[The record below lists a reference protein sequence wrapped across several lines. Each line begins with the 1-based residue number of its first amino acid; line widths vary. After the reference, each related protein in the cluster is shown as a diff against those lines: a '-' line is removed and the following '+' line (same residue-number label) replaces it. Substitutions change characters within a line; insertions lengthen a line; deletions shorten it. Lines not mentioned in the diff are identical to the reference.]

1 VVVASGHGWLVKSN
15 SLEVMEIFKLEL
27 KWQVFTIV
35 ALGILI
41 STLDGSI
48 LNIANPS
55 IARELNLQIEDVQWV
70 VTTYLLVI
78 TSSLIF
84 FGRLGDKR
92 GSNKVYTW
100 GFLLFTIGSLGCS
113 LSRTLMM
120 LIATRMFQGIGA
132 SMMMATGIGIV
143 ANIFPAGER
152 GKALGLTGTMVA
164 LGNMLGPSLGGLLL
178 AKFQWPVIFLINIPI
193 GLLGFYLGI
202 RYLPEEHLDEEIK
215 SYDIPGTLLL
225 AAVVTMIILALSG
238 SNGVNILWLAAA
250 VILLMLLCRWE
261 KNIPYPLLDLD
272 LFKNKTFVN
281 GNLTALVVYS
291 TQTSVFFLLPFYMET
306 MLNFSPAYSGFMM
319 TITPVVMSV
328 TAPLAGYF
336 SDRFGSS
343 HIISLSLLLMSA
355 SFLLLSALDTAQA
368 NMIIGGGLVL
378 LGMGMGMFGSPN
390 TSAILGSMP
399 KEKAGYGGGFI
410 STNRNLSYS
419 LGISSSVLLFTWLL
433 NQKQAVLS
441 YASAYIEASR
451 TVHWAAASI
460 ALVTLILWALA
471 KSNRTLPK

>member
-1 VVVASGHGWLVKSN
+1 
-15 SLEVMEIFKLEL
+15 MEIFKLEL
-27 KWQVFTIV
+27 KWRVFIIV
-35 ALGILI
+35 AIGILI

-70 VTTYLLVI
+70 VTAYLLVI

-100 GFLLFTIGSLGCS
+100 GFLLFTLGSLGCS
-113 LSRTLMM
+113 LSRTLVI
-120 LIATRMFQGIGA
+120 LISARMFQGIGA

-178 AKFQWPVIFLINIPI
+178 AQFQWPVIFLINIPI
-193 GLLGFYLGI
+193 GLLGFFLGI
-202 RYLPEEHLDEEIK
+202 RYLPEEHLDEEIT
-215 SYDIPGTLLL
+215 SYDVPGTLML
-225 AAVVTMIILALSG
+225 AAVVTVMISALSG
-238 SNGVNILWLAAA
+238 SKGMNVLWFTAA
-250 VILLMLLCRWE
+250 VVLLLLFCRWE
-261 KNIPYPLLDLD
+261 RKVPYPLLDFD
-272 LFKNKTFVN
+272 LFKNKIFIN
-281 GNLTALVVYS
+281 GNLTAVVVYS

-306 MLNFSPAYSGFMM
+306 ILNFSPAHSGLMM
-319 TITPVVMSV
+319 TITPVIMSV

-336 SDRFGSS
+336 SDRFGSTR
-343 HIISLSLLLMSA
+343 IISFSLLLIST
-355 SFLLLSALDTAQA
+355 SFLVLSALNIGQA
-368 NMIIGGGLVL
+368 DIIIGVGLGL

-419 LGISSSVLLFTWLL
+419 LGISSGVLLFTWRL
-433 NQKQAVLS
+433 NQEQTVLN
-441 YASAYIEASR
+441 YAKAYIEASR
-451 TVHWAAASI
+451 TVYWAAASI
-460 ALVTLILWALA
+460 ALVTLILWTLA
-471 KSNRTLPK
+471 KSNRILPK

>member
-1 VVVASGHGWLVKSN
+1 
-15 SLEVMEIFKLEL
+15 MDIFKLEL
-27 KWQVFTIV
+27 KWQVFAIV
-35 ALGILI
+35 SIGILI

-70 VTTYLLVI
+70 VTAYLLVI

-84 FGRLGDKR
+84 FGRLGDKK

-100 GFLLFTIGSLGCS
+100 GFLLFTLGSLGCS
-113 LSRTLMM
+113 LSRTLVM
-120 LIATRMFQGIGA
+120 LIALRMFQGIGA

-152 GKALGLTGTMVA
+152 GKALGLTGTIVA

-178 AKFQWPVIFLINIPI
+178 AKFHWPVIFLINIPI
-193 GLLGFYLGI
+193 GLIGFYLGL
-202 RYLPEEHLDEEIK
+202 RYLPDEHLDEKIK

-225 AAVVTMIILALSG
+225 AGVVTMLMLGLSG
-238 SNGVNILWLAAA
+238 SQGMNVLLLAAA
-250 VILLMLLCRWE
+250 GALLLGFCRWE
-261 KNIPYPLLDLD
+261 RNTPYPLLDFG

-281 GNLTALVVYS
+281 GNLTAVVVYS

-306 MLNFSPAYSGFMM
+306 ILDFTPAYSGLMM
-319 TITPVVMSV
+319 TITPVVMSI

-336 SDRFGSS
+336 SDRFGSFR
-343 HIISLSLLLMSA
+343 IISLSLLLMTA
-355 SFLLLSALDTAQA
+355 AFLVLSIPSTNRAG
-368 NMIIGGGLVL
+368 IIIAGGLVL

-390 TSAILGSMP
+390 TSTILGSMP
-399 KEKAGYGGGFI
+399 REQAGYGGGFI

-433 NQKQAVLS
+433 HQKQAVLV
-441 YASAYIEASR
+441 YAAAYIEASR
-451 TVHWAAASI
+451 TVYWAAASI
-460 ALVTLILWALA
+460 VGAALILWMWA

>member
-1 VVVASGHGWLVKSN
+1 
-15 SLEVMEIFKLEL
+15 MDIFKLEL
-27 KWQVFTIV
+27 KWRVFTIV
-35 ALGILI
+35 AIGILI

-70 VTTYLLVI
+70 VTSYLLVI

-100 GFLLFTIGSLGCS
+100 GFLLFTLGSLGCS
-113 LSRTLMM
+113 LSRTLAM
-120 LIATRMFQGIGA
+120 LIALRMFQGIGA

-152 GKALGLTGTMVA
+152 GKALGLTGTIVA

-193 GLLGFYLGI
+193 GLIGFFLGL
-202 RYLPEEHLDEEIK
+202 RYLPDEHLDEEIK

-225 AAVVTMIILALSG
+225 AAVVTMLMLGLSD
-238 SNGVNILWLAAA
+238 SQSMNVLLLAAA
-250 VILLMLLCRWE
+250 GVLLLCFCRRE
-261 KNIPYPLLDLD
+261 RNTPYPLLDFG
-272 LFKNKTFVN
+272 LFKNKAFVN
-281 GNLTALVVYS
+281 GNLTAVAVYS

-306 MLNFSPAYSGFMM
+306 ILDFTPAYSGLMM
-319 TITPVVMSV
+319 TITPVVMAI

-336 SDRFGSS
+336 SDRFGSFR
-343 HIISLSLLLMSA
+343 IISLALLLMTA
-355 SFLLLSALDTAQA
+355 AFLVLSIPNT
-368 NMIIGGGLVL
+368 NRTGIIIAGGLVL

-390 TSAILGSMP
+390 TSTILGAMP
-399 KEKAGYGGGFI
+399 REKAGYGGGFI

-419 LGISSSVLLFTWLL
+419 LGISLSVLLFTWLL
-433 NQKQAVLS
+433 HQKQAVLV
-441 YASAYIEASR
+441 YTAAYIESSR
-451 TVHWAAASI
+451 MVYWAAAAI
-460 ALVTLILWALA
+460 VGAALILWMWA